1 MIKIKDIVNKKVY
14 DEDIVEAICNAINI
28 KELDS
33 SKVLALAINN
43 YPIIN
48 KDCIYTIDD
57 SHMCDIIAEAKR
69 LSCKHYLIA
78 MDTDDEIMIVPF

>member
-1 MIKIKDIVNKKVY
+1 MTKIKDMVKKRVY
-14 DEDIVEAICNAINI
+14 DEDIVEAICNIINI
-28 KELDS
+28 KGLES
-33 SKVLALAINN
+33 SKVLTLAINN
-43 YPIIN
+43 HPIIN